1 VGSYESDEVQ
11 RALVVA
17 QRIRIAELE
26 LQLRDAGDLCNIA
39 VQELRAIL
47 AGCGSTE
54 EQMRASVPMLAL
66 QQHLADAIA
75 GKPTPEP
82 AHEPL
87 PANVRPLRRSVMV
100 VKRSTA
106 HPVRDLLV
114 GSTLPPRPQP
124 TAHVEPC
131 TADCYAGAQDL
142 IDIDATY
149 DSGEPQR

>member
-1 VGSYESDEVQ
+1 MASYEPDEVQ

-39 VQELRAIL
+39 ARELRAIL

-66 QQHLADAIA
+66 QRHLADAIA

-82 AHEPL
+82 ALPEPL
-87 PANVRPLRRSVMV
+87 PSNVRPLRRGALI
-100 VKRSTA
+100 VKRSEA
-106 HPVRDLLV
+106 RPVRDLL
-114 GSTLPPRPQP
+114 
-124 TAHVEPC
+124 
-131 TADCYAGAQDL
+131 
-142 IDIDATY
+142 DIDAKY
-149 DSGEPQR
+149 DSERKP